1 VARIVFGIAVAACV
15 VVLPVAGALARFP
28 AIQVLF
34 GVIASLAIVLALGTV
49 LARNLVHAALFLV
62 GFFFLVACQFVL
74 LEAEFMAA
82 MQVLVY
88 IGAVAIL
95 LMFGI
100 MLTRNIQGDETT
112 GAHWARSIPAAIAG
126 VALLAVL
133 VVGIARESGRP
144 VTRPGVVEAER
155 PLSRPWGVTTER
167 PSIGADRLSNLR
179 LQAAVETEA
188 AARRATPSTPVEPGP
203 SQVEYDQA
211 LARSRAINNMGGAIG
226 HELVNRFA
234 IPFQVAGLL
243 LTAALVGAIA
253 LAQGE
258 PEEGRPTDSAGR
270 RAARAG
276 DDGAPPTGPTTD
288 LPTASTTR

>member
-15 VVLPVAGALARFP
+15 VVLPVAGLLAAFP

-112 GAHWARSIPAAIAG
+112 GVRWARSIPAAIAG
-126 VALLAVL
+126 GALLAVL

-155 PLSRPWGVTTER
+155 PLSRPWGVTAER
-167 PSIGADRLSNLR
+167 PSIDAGRLANLR
-179 LQAAVETEA
+179 HEAATESEA
-188 AARRATPSTPVEPGP
+188 AAKQAQPNIPVEPGP
-203 SQVEYDQA
+203 AQIEYDHA
-211 LARSRAINNMGGAIG
+211 LARSRAINNMGRSMGD
-226 HELVNRFA
+226 ELVNRFA
-234 IPFQVAGLL
+234 IPFEVAGLL
-243 LTAALVGAIA
+243 LTAALIGAIA

-258 PEEGRPTDSAGR
+258 PEGDRPPDSAGR
-270 RAARAG
+270 RAGRAG
-276 DDGAPPTGPTTD
+276 ADGAPPTQPTTTV
-288 LPTASTTR
+288 PTPSTTR